1 MARKRREQ
9 KQRRKEAERED
20 RRQARKVNRTGLL
33 RHLAEI
39 AADATRR

>member
-9 KQRRKEAERED
+9 KQRRKDAERED
-20 RRQARKVNRTGLL
+20 RRQLRKVNRNGFL

-39 AADATRR
+39 AAEATRR